1 MPRARRRC
9 LGALGA
15 LLLPAAGVPA
25 LSGCGFQLRGT
36 PALPF
41 RRIALTGFAP
51 RSPMAEAL
59 RRALGPGVEVMD
71 ATSGASR
78 PEVVLAATTDGREKS
93 ATVSTVAGQVRE
105 FQLRVRLAFRVL
117 GADGRERLGPAEL
130 VLVRDLSYSE
140 TLALAKAQEE
150 AQMFREMEADI
161 AQQVLR
167 RLSAVQP

>member
-1 MPRARRRC
+1 MRRRS
-9 LGALGA
+9 LGVLGA
-15 LLLPAAGVPA
+15 LLLPAAAGLA
-25 LSGCGFQLRGT
+25 LSGCGFQRRAAPT
-36 PALPF
+36 VAF

-51 RSPMAEAL
+51 RSSMAEAI
-59 RRALGPGVEVMD
+59 RRALGPGVEVVD
-71 ATSGASR
+71 TPARA
-78 PEVVLAATTDGREKS
+78 EVVLAATADVREKN

-117 GADGRERLGPAEL
+117 GADGRERLGLAEL

-167 RLSAVQP
+167 RLAAVQP